1 MYLHDCTHTAL
12 HHFLPGLF
20 YKDANIYK
28 IKECMLI
35 SRESLVPLV
44 TTVLPVILGHREEL
58 VSRDAR
64 GCLEMRY
71 AYELLCSDLNCTARV
86 N

>member
-1 MYLHDCTHTAL
+1 
-12 HHFLPGLF
+12 
-20 YKDANIYK
+20 
-28 IKECMLI
+28 MLI